1 MWRELGVTLWAPLDA
16 PLSSK
21 FSTTEKK
28 NMQASGPIVK
38 HPIVLLA
45 DYDNDP
51 ATGLVDNNALLQ
63 AGFSKLWQDI
73 QAVHFG
79 STSLRIIGL
88 NAFQDYDACYEFVDR
103 LIEWD
108 AEVLLLF
115 GQHDMMAEILN
126 EGLDV
131 VCLPSLEDLRDSP
144 PAKQRCYQAL
154 VTLNLLS
161 Q

>member
-1 MWRELGVTLWAPLDA
+1 MWLELGVTLWKPLDE
-16 PLSSK
+16 PPSLK

-28 NMQASGPIVK
+28 HMQASGSIVK
-38 HPIVLLA
+38 YPILLLA
-45 DYDNDP
+45 DYANDL
-51 ATGLVDNNALLQ
+51 ATGLVDNNALLR
-63 AGFSKLWQDI
+63 AGVSKLWQDI
-73 QAVHFG
+73 QMVHF
-79 STSLRIIGL
+79 TSAPLRTIGL
-88 NAFQDYDACYEFVDR
+88 NALQDYDACYELVDR

-115 GQHDMMAEILN
+115 GQHDLMAEVLN

-144 PAKQRCYQAL
+144 AAKQRCYQAL
-154 VTLNLLS
+154 VTLNLLA